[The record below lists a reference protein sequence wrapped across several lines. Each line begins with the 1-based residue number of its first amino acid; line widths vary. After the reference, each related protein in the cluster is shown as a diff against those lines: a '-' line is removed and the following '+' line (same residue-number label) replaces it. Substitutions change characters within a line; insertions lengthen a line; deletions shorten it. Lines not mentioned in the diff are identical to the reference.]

1 MKDQQ
6 QSTSEPDSGSGSLP
20 AGSVEPCP
28 KCQALLPVNPG
39 FTKWCDRCGWNLDLD
54 ERLKPKDLFEALYLA
69 AGRRLSGVLFDTIRH
84 ESLLAQP
91 RLSLN
96 RVLAYA
102 LATLTH
108 AFTLSLG
115 VAGVWL
121 LVVGMPRVILTFLG
135 IVCLGAFWLLSPR
148 IPRRPQGACRREHF
162 PATYTVLDRLAQ
174 TMGARRVADLHIDES
189 FNASYALMGWRQQP
203 VVHIGLPLFII
214 LAPQE
219 RIALL
224 AHELAHGI
232 NGDASRSLY
241 IGSAIE
247 TLLNCHDF
255 LRHSAPGESE
265 GNGSMVGFMVY
276 LSTWVGYWLGLA
288 LSYLPRGLAWAL
300 SHQLWHDKQRAE
312 YLADLLAARV
322 AGKDA
327 TISLLEKCHFE
338 GMFNHVVQTMT
349 LNKQPEPLSRLLAVG
364 MAALPERERER
375 LRRVAKLDSA
385 RLDLT
390 HPPTPYRIELLRQTA
405 PPGSNF
411 ELSSGAAQEIEKEF
425 FKEEVRVKAQ
435 LTDAYLSSLYA

>member
-1 MKDQQ
+1 MKDQR
-6 QSTSEPDSGSGSLP
+6 QSTSELSAASATLP
-20 AGSVEPCP
+20 AGAVEPCP
-28 KCQALLPVNPG
+28 KCQAVLPVNPG
-39 FTKWCDRCGWNLDLD
+39 FTTWCEHCGWNLDLD
-54 ERLKPKDLFEALYLA
+54 ERLRPKNLFETLYFA
-69 AGRRLSGVLFDTIRH
+69 VGRRLSGTLFDTIRR
-84 ESLLAQP
+84 ETLLAQP

-135 IVCLGAFWLLSPR
+135 IMCLGAFWLLSPR
-148 IPRRPQGACRREHF
+148 IPRRPKGACSREQF
-162 PATYTVLDRLAQ
+162 LATYAILDRLAQ

-203 VVHIGLPLFII
+203 VVHIGLPLFVI
-214 LAPQE
+214 LTPQE

-232 NGDASRSLY
+232 NGDVSRSLY

-255 LRHSAPGESE
+255 LRHPAPGESE

-338 GMFNHVVQTMT
+338 GMFSHVVQTMT
-349 LNKQPEPLSRLLAVG
+349 LNKQPEPLSRLLALGV
-364 MAALPERERER
+364 ATLPERERER

-411 ELSSGAAQEIEKEF
+411 ELSYSTALEFEKEF
-425 FKEEVRVKAQ
+425 LKQEERVKAR
-435 LTDAYLSSLYA
+435 LTDAYLNSLYA